1 MTADPRAMRGQ
12 ADALRRAADRLTI
25 LRLRLANTV
34 VDLSGAED
42 AATRALGER
51 VHERWTLEEY
61 PELGRIA
68 TGLRSSAR
76 RLDAAAVAAER
87 STGRRRGG
95 ADRAARDGAAGG
107 VPCGVGARRAC
118 ARPPGAGAPR
128 GRPPTGAP
136 LGGGTRPIVTWPTWP
151 RSSAPPREPASA
163 ASRCCPATRRA
174 SSPTPLTRSA
184 SP

>member
-87 STGRRRGG
+87 STGRRLGG
-95 ADRAARDGAAGG
+95 YA
-107 VPCGVGARRAC
+107 
-118 ARPPGAGAPR
+118 GAGFLGR
-128 GRPPTGAP
+128 GDEAHRHVADVAAFVGTAQGASIGGFP
-136 LGGGTRPIVTWPTWP
+136 LLPGDEEGFLTHPSHTLGI
-151 RSSAPPREPASA
+151 
-163 ASRCCPATRRA
+163 AT
-174 SSPTPLTRSA
+174 PDYEGD
-184 SP
+184 

>member
-34 VDLSGAED
+34 VDLSRAED
-42 AATRALGER
+42 HATRALGER

-87 STGRRRGG
+87 STGRRLGG
-95 ADRAARDGAAGG
+95 YA
-107 VPCGVGARRAC
+107 
-118 ARPPGAGAPR
+118 GAGFLGRGDEAHRHVADVAAFVGTAQGASIGGFPLAP
-128 GRPPTGAP
+128 GPAVSPAP
-136 LGGGTRPIVTWPTWP
+136 SLADTLGI
-151 RSSAPPREPASA
+151 
-163 ASRCCPATRRA
+163 
-174 SSPTPLTRSA
+174 PTPDYVEDE
-184 SP
+184 